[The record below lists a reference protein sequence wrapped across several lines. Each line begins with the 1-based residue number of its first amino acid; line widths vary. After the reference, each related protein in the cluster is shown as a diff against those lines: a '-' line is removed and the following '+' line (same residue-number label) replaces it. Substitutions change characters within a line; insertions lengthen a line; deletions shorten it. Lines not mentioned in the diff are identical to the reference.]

1 MPIQSPNGLCPP
13 SQVPFHGWVKEAPCV
28 ASLLNR
34 PWIPPVSF
42 STTMTTGI
50 RASRMTKNCIT
61 SL

>member
-13 SQVPFHGWVKEAPCV
+13 RPVPAHGWVKAVPCV

-34 PWIPPVSF
+34 PCIPPVSR
-42 STTMTTGI
+42 SATMISGT
-50 RASRMTKNCIT
+50 RPSRITKNCIT